1 MARSFAAAST
11 TADLDFADG
20 VGGEGRREGAAAGTV
35 EFYVVV
41 GVEAGTELNENGE
54 TNCQVQGKTT
64 RVRLKEQSK
73 LKNKTAECGLM
84 KSRA

>member
-1 MARSFAAAST
+1 M
-11 TADLDFADG
+11 TAKNDKDSWWHFID
-20 VGGEGRREGAAAGTV
+20 
-35 EFYVVV
+35 
-41 GVEAGTELNENGE
+41 AGTELNENGK